1 MKNVKLLK
9 RNTIIALG
17 VFLALTFSGSELLA
31 QNQKIDPEIKA
42 KWHTTKPGPPDLLGV
57 TISKSEKF
65 FDGYTFFV
73 SFLDEEAKLVDMEGK
88 VVHIWKRETGA
99 HWHFAE
105 MLPNGHVLVVSN
117 ERGYSVKR
125 SGDQR
130 VFELDWNSNLVW
142 ESFVTGHH
150 DAERLANGNTLV
162 VCNGNALYKELSDGP
177 ALYDYLQ
184 EVNPKNEVV
193 WEWHFAAHV
202 EEIHKLVGD
211 ISPVKPLG
219 DYPHINTIESLPDN
233 PLAQTDDRFKK
244 GNLLI
249 SARHIS
255 VVFIIDK
262 ESGEIVWAWGP
273 GDIVGQH
280 EPTMLANGNILIF
293 DNGRGDQEIPDRSY
307 SRVVEINPLTY
318 QTEWEYKTEI
328 PEDFISY
335 VGSGNQRLPN
345 GNTLISAMN
354 WKGGIGRIF
363 EVTPEN
369 EIVWEYWNPFQERI
383 YRAYRYPAK
392 MVEELLHD

>member
-1 MKNVKLLK
+1 MKNLQLLK
-9 RNTIIALG
+9 RTTIIL
-17 VFLALTFSGSELLA
+17 LAMFVVSWSANDLLA
-31 QNQKIDPEIKA
+31 QSKKIDPEKKA
-42 KWHTTKPGPPDLLGV
+42 KWHTSKPGPPDLLGV
-57 TISKSEKF
+57 SISKPDKY

-73 SFLDEEAKLVDMEGK
+73 SFLDEEAKLVDMHGK
-88 VVHIWKRETGA
+88 LVHVWKRETGA

-105 MLPNGHVLVVSN
+105 MLPNGHVLVVAN

-150 DAERLANGNTLV
+150 DATRMENGNTLV
-162 VCNGNALYKELSDGP
+162 VCNGNALYPELSEQP

-184 EVNPKNEVV
+184 EVNSKNEVV
-193 WEWHFAAHV
+193 WEWHFTTHI
-202 EEIHKLVGD
+202 EEIKKIVGD
-211 ISPVKPLG
+211 ISPVKLLG

-233 PLAQTDDRFKK
+233 PLAAKDSRFKK
-244 GNLLI
+244 GNILL

-262 ESGEIVWAWGP
+262 ESGEVVWAWGP

-293 DNGRGDQEIPDRSY
+293 DNGRGDQDIPDRSY
-307 SRVVEINPLTY
+307 SRVVEIDPVSYKTI
-318 QTEWEYKTEI
+318 WEYKTEI
-328 PEDFISY
+328 PENFVSY

-345 GNTLISAMN
+345 GNTLICAMN

-363 EVTPEN
+363 EVTSEN
-369 EIVWEYWNPFQERI
+369 EIVWEYWNPYQEKV
-383 YRAYRYPAK
+383 YRAYRYPA
-392 MVEELLHD
+392 ELIEQFLE